1 MGLIERLAQKWIR
14 STEKMQK
21 FQKIF
26 CHLQTAIF
34 REFRN
39 TNFAR
44 AINSG
49 N

>member
-1 MGLIERLAQKWIR
+1 MDSINRKNAKI
-14 STEKMQK
+14 SK
-21 FQKIF
+21 KIF

-44 AINSG
+44 AINSS